1 MTASHN
7 PPYHPLG
14 VFPVGA
20 RVRVHR
26 ADGDHRG
33 RINAVHRR
41 GATTEYVIHLDA
53 ADGGLGQVINVRV
66 GGGRASALA
75 PAVRTDGDLR

>member
-7 PPYHPLG
+7 PPCYPRE

-26 ADGDHRG
+26 ANGSHPG

-41 GATTEYVIHLDA
+41 GAAIEYVIHLDA
-53 ADGGLGQVINVRV
+53 ADGGLGEMVNVRIT
-66 GGGRASALA
+66 GGRCGAL
-75 PAVRTDGDLR
+75 VQRIDGDLR